1 MDGFKYKVLPH
12 PDLKDHVW
20 HHQHQ
25 IPSTYP
31 ASVDD
36 YTCHEHPY
44 STLDIRSHVQPCY
57 MICHIGRKMSTIS
70 HFLAMLPYPPDLQTG
85 CLCTLAARC
94 SQMYHFWS
102 TSKTTYLKGMKQRVL
117 PHYEP
122 FSSSSSLASFCTDDG
137 SRTHSGRDCPRK
149 RWENDSEPSD
159 GCINGFQ
166 QLHSTKRTWAD
177 LFSSIEEWAKEVP
190 LESPESQDLSFV
202 DGKEEVENV
211 DQGAVEC

>member
-1 MDGFKYKVLPH
+1 
-12 PDLKDHVW
+12 
-20 HHQHQ
+20 
-25 IPSTYP
+25 
-31 ASVDD
+31 
-36 YTCHEHPY
+36 
-44 STLDIRSHVQPCY
+44 
-57 MICHIGRKMSTIS
+57 
-70 HFLAMLPYPPDLQTG
+70 
-85 CLCTLAARC
+85 
-94 SQMYHFWS
+94 MYHFWS

-137 SRTHSGRDCPRK
+137 SRTRSGRDCPQK
-149 RWENDSEPSD
+149 RRENDSEPSD

-211 DQGAVEC
+211 DQGAPVEC